1 MTSLDAAHLRIA
13 RPTNHTDAVVRFWVD
28 GVGMELYGRKPGDGG
43 TFEEL
48 AFVGWPAAAWHLE
61 LVRDSAVRPAP
72 TAEDLLVLYLDE
84 PFDPELLARIE
95 AAGGVRTPSRNDW
108 WDQGGVTF
116 ADPDGYLLVLTSRS
130 WTGTP

>member
-13 RPTNHTDAVVRFWVD
+13 RPTN
-28 GVGMELYGRKPGDGG
+28 
-43 TFEEL
+43 
-48 AFVGWPAAAWHLE
+48 
-61 LVRDSAVRPAP
+61 
-72 TAEDLLVLYLDE
+72 E
-84 PFDPELLARIE
+84 PLDPELLARIE